1 MLGYRSHFTVAG
13 VTDNQPLTAAALAQ
27 ANSWLRW
34 KKYDADAVELGQTRS
49 VSENAEVTL
58 TEVRAQD
65 DSVSTMF
72 LLQERSGDAVWTSR
86 LIIHE
91 PAHDRRDPW
100 VWLDIVSPDDA
111 PFTARPRLTQY
122 LLEVLD
128 GRDGG
133 SRLDPQVRHTGV
145 EDIPELVDALRD
157 PRRRGLVFVAGSDD
171 SLPIQPWRRL
181 VGDLLHETT
190 GLAAGY
196 VLDADATR
204 EFAMR
209 VGESHAVPAGTMRTY
224 VRGVELGNPLDARRH
239 RYLGTAQI
247 VNGKVGNVRRVLGA
261 RAREIALAQPLSS
274 QAIRVEN
281 SLLEQ
286 ADRDFFSA
294 RKVVSL
300 AATSRSARTMPADT
314 SETTTLVR
322 DIAVPATP
330 EPVAPDVPPAP
341 LPGVN
346 DRSTTAHV
354 EDVEVHLALVNALT
368 SILGTSEVSV
378 EAIERLRETASE
390 AVALQAAV
398 DRKTVQ
404 YEQVSASLATLRE
417 QRAEDRKRLEDEQ
430 LEHAETY
437 ELLERERATVKALRN
452 RLSAD
457 GRAEDAWRDV
467 APSEASTPN
476 LSGFA
481 DLLEQ
486 MCTLDALVWTGDE
499 KITIDLDV
507 HDPLARWAGKTWEI
521 LLALQDYANERVAER
536 ALNVDHYLN
545 HTPPHL
551 HGYSAN
557 RHAVDESKS
566 VRANAKHSA
575 ARMLRVP
582 KHVDASGRIFMGAHF
597 KIAQS
602 GLISPRMHYLDN
614 VHRDGKIYIGYIG
627 PHLPTD
633 QTN

>member
-13 VTDNQPLTAAALAQ
+13 VTDNQPLTSAALAQ
-27 ANSWLRW
+27 ARSWLRS
-34 KKYDADAVELGQTRS
+34 KRYDADAAELGQTRS

-72 LLQERSGDAVWTSR
+72 LLQEHARDKVWTSR

-91 PAHDRRDPW
+91 PAHERRDPW

-145 EDIPELVDALRD
+145 EDVPELVDALRD
-157 PRRRGLVFVAGSDD
+157 PHRRGLVFIAGSDD
-171 SLPIQPWRRL
+171 SLPIQPWKQL
-181 VGDLLHETT
+181 VGDLLRETT

-204 EFAMR
+204 EFAQR

-224 VRGVELGNPLDARRH
+224 VRGVELGNALDARRH
-239 RYLGTAQI
+239 RYLGTEQI
-247 VNGKVGNVRRVLGA
+247 VTRRVESVRHVLGT
-261 RAREIALAQPLSS
+261 RAREIALAQPLPT
-274 QAIRVEN
+274 QALRIEN
-281 SLLEQ
+281 LLLAQ

-300 AATSRSARTMPADT
+300 ATTSRAARKQLSDTTEAAALVPVVEAPAKP
-314 SETTTLVR
+314 ET
-322 DIAVPATP
+322 ATP
-330 EPVAPDVPPAP
+330 IAP
-341 LPGVN
+341 LPPS
-346 DRSTTAHV
+346 DSPTTTTHV

-368 SILGTSEVSV
+368 SVLGIDEVTV
-378 EAIERLRETASE
+378 EAIELLRETAAE
-390 AVALQAAV
+390 AEALQAAV

-404 YEQVSASLATLRE
+404 YEQMSANLASLRE
-417 QRAEDRKRLEDEQ
+417 DRAEDRKRLEDEQ
-430 LEHAETY
+430 VEHAETY
-437 ELLERERATVKALRN
+437 ELLEQERATVKALRN

-467 APSEASTPN
+467 DPSEASTKTF
-476 LSGFA
+476 SGFA

-486 MCTLDALVWTGDE
+486 MGTLDALVWTGDE
-499 KITIDLDV
+499 KITVDLDV

-536 ALNVDHYLN
+536 ALSVDHYLT
-545 HTPPHL
+545 HTPPQL

-557 RHAVDESKS
+557 RHAADESKS
-566 VRANAKHSA
+566 VKTSAKHSA
-575 ARMLRVP
+575 VRMLPVP
-582 KHVDASGRIFMGAHF
+582 KHVDANERMFMGAHF

-602 GLISPRMHYLDN
+602 GLISPRMHYVDN

-627 PHLPTD
+627 PHLPTG